1 MEAFHYTTVKDQAT
15 PVLTARLSKG
25 LVGIGRFKPQEIEGE
40 LTVGVGFGELHE
52 AREIGTLVDPK
63 EEAVTVMALT
73 FTNVESIDVVIE
85 ALEAAKEH
93 LKS

>member
-1 MEAFHYTTVKDQAT
+1 MEAFHYTTVKDQAI
-15 PVLTARLSKG
+15 PVLAARLG
-25 LVGIGRFKPQEIEGE
+25 VGDISIGRFKPKEIEGE
-40 LTVGVGFGELHE
+40 LTAGISFGMLQE
-52 AREIGTLVDPK
+52 AREIGTHVNPK
-63 EEAVTVMALT
+63 EQDVTVMALT